1 MLSCGSRQVF
11 WLNGMATPQPLPE
24 YGCASAQPDNLPQQR
39 RDAKLSI
46 LAAFEDFCDRHNL
59 NICEGRFKFA
69 ELYNSKAVAVADWVR
84 NLVNTISVP
93 TLFRWQKLL
102 KSGLNALAGRWGK
115 HRLGKGMI
123 DSDPEV
129 REIVEGM
136 LLYRSDHIAAEL
148 RCRFPDKRLPSLR
161 TIEGWVKRWKEKHP
175 QEWALLQSKHLFNSK
190 FRAAHGVTSEDVY
203 FANQRWEIDATKG
216 DIVLSDNS
224 RYSILLIEDIFS
236 RRLKAFVTKN
246 SNAKSLVR
254 GLLRRTIL
262 DWGLADELEI
272 VTDRG
277 KEFICPYF
285 LGSLESLNIAYRK
298 CDAFSPWQKPH
309 IERSFGTLTRE
320 LLERLPGFCGHSVA
334 ERQLL
339 RARGEDEVE
348 LLLTPEELQQRLDG
362 WCAEYE
368 QTAHRGLENRTPIQ
382 RWAESPKPIKKI
394 TDERALDIL
403 LAEVPDGGGLRVVQ
417 KRGIQ
422 VNNAW
427 FADSEGQW
435 ALHIGETVQVKF
447 DPFDAGTIYIFEPG
461 IDGEFLFI
469 ATNSD
474 LLGESRQEKAQA
486 AHTMQQQV
494 KSTVRSLKKL
504 ADKVK
509 ETSPIVAGIAQIGN
523 LVAFPLQAQSFDSQG
538 LRAAQ
543 EALVA
548 LQQLESPRIP
558 EPLTEEQEA
567 ARQVEIK
574 RLEELEVA
582 AQAESATDRYR
593 RLWFAKQQRSLLA
606 ADDALFMERYE
617 RTPGGKWV
625 KQTLEAKEADGTG

>member
-1 MLSCGSRQVF
+1 
-11 WLNGMATPQPLPE
+11 MATSQPLPE
-24 YGCASAQPDNLPQQR
+24 YGCTSVQPTSIPQQR
-39 RDAKLSI
+39 RDAKLTI

-59 NICEGRFKFA
+59 KLCEGRHEFVK
-69 ELYNSKAVAVADWVR
+69 LYNSKAIAVADWIR
-84 NLVNTISVP
+84 NIVKGISIA
-93 TLFRWQKLL
+93 TLFRWQELI
-102 KSGLNALAGRWGK
+102 KSSLNALAGKWGK
-115 HRLGKGMI
+115 HRRGKGLI
-123 DSDPEV
+123 DSDPEIK
-129 REIVEGM
+129 EIIEGM

-148 RCRFPDKRLPSLR
+148 RWRFPDKKLPSLR
-161 TIEGWVKRWKEKHP
+161 TIESWVKRWKEQNP

-190 FRAAHGVTSEDVY
+190 FRAAHGVVSEGTY
-203 FANQRWEIDATKG
+203 FANQKWEVDATKG
-216 DIVLSDNS
+216 DIILSDNS

-236 RRLKAFVTKN
+236 RRLKAFVCKN
-246 SNAKSLVR
+246 SNAKNLVQ

-262 DWGLADELEI
+262 DWGLTDELEI
-272 VTDRG
+272 VTDKG
-277 KEFICPYF
+277 KEFLSSYF
-285 LGSLESLNIAYRK
+285 LGALKSLDIKYRD
-298 CDAFSPWQKPH
+298 CNAFSPWEKPH
-309 IERSFGTLTRE
+309 IERAFGTLTRN
-320 LLERLPGFCGHSVA
+320 LLERLPGFCGHNVA

-339 RARGEDEVE
+339 RARGEDDIE
-348 LLLTPEELQQRLDG
+348 LLLTPEELQERLDN
-362 WCAEYE
+362 WCTEYE
-368 QTAHRGLENRTPIQ
+368 QTAHRGLEDKTPIQ

-403 LAEVPDGGGLRVVQ
+403 LAEMPDGNGLRVVQ
-417 KRGIQ
+417 KKGIQ
-422 VNNAW
+422 VNNGW

-435 ALHIGETVQVKF
+435 VLHMGKSVQVKF

-548 LQQLESPRIP
+548 LQQMEAPRIP

-582 AQAESATDRYR
+582 AQAETPVDRYH
-593 RLWFAKQQRSLLA
+593 RLWYAKQQRSLLA

-617 RTPGGKWV
+617 RTPGGKYV
-625 KQTLEAKEADGTG
+625 KQILEADANETG